1 MIETYKY
8 MTFQF
13 PGVKIGEQ
21 IQKNSLKCRP
31 VDSWISPASR
41 KTRKAVTPPGCS
53 LIEETEGRS
62 GVTVVIAASFGSQTQ
77 IDVRLR
83 SPRDKWALTIL
94 LGRHTPSPSVHWSA
108 AGPFTR
114 PLALRTGGFTGDKAA
129 TLWVE
134 EWGRLVIPKD
144 KPLAFSP
151 FSLSQVYFLWSLA
164 TITIGLIIDQGG
176 LHEFASDEQC
186 FHFKECTI
194 TIHFRSIIEVKYNQG
209 RIQHKVWRGVIT
221 VGGGYWG
228 IYPPRQ
234 GEGPGGPPPEK
245 FEYIHTCLS
254 T

>member
-1 MIETYKY
+1 MLSIGSLKANVAKPCGLIIFKPQKAHLERNCFWLIANYKC
-8 MTFQF
+8 MTLQF
-13 PGVKIGEQ
+13 PGVKISEQ
-21 IQKNSLKCRP
+21 IQRNSFKCRP
-31 VDSWISPASR
+31 VDSWMSTASR
-41 KTRKAVTPPGCS
+41 QTRKAVTPPGCS

-114 PLALRTGGFTGDKAA
+114 PLALGTGGFTGDKAA

-151 FSLSQVYFLWSLA
+151 FF
-164 TITIGLIIDQGG
+164 TIPGLFP
-176 LHEFASDEQC
+176 LKFSD
-186 FHFKECTI
+186 
-194 TIHFRSIIEVKYNQG
+194 YNNQ
-209 RIQHKVWRGVIT
+209 
-221 VGGGYWG
+221 
-228 IYPPRQ
+228 
-234 GEGPGGPPPEK
+234 
-245 FEYIHTCLS
+245 
-254 T
+254 

>member
-1 MIETYKY
+1 MIDIVNTYNLELLVYLLSIGSLKAIVAKPCGLFIFKPQKAHLESKSFWMMANY
-8 MTFQF
+8 EISVWRYSFLS
-13 PGVKIGEQ
+13 VKIGEQ
-21 IQKNSLKCRP
+21 IQKNSFKCRP
-31 VDSWISPASR
+31 VDSWISTASR
-41 KTRKAVTPPGCS
+41 KTRKAITPPGCS

-134 EWGRLVIPKD
+134 EWGRLVISKD

-151 FSLSQVYFLWSLA
+151 FF
-164 TITIGLIIDQGG
+164 TIPGLFP
-176 LHEFASDEQC
+176 LKFSDYINRA
-186 FHFKECTI
+186 HHWPGWPTW
-194 TIHFRSIIEVKYNQG
+194 IHFR
-209 RIQHKVWRGVIT
+209 WT
-221 VGGGYWG
+221 M
-228 IYPPRQ
+228 
-234 GEGPGGPPPEK
+234 
-245 FEYIHTCLS
+245 LS
-254 T
+254 FIRFCRMA

>member
-1 MIETYKY
+1 MIANYKC
-8 MTFQF
+8 MTLQF

-21 IQKNSLKCRP
+21 IQRNSFKCRP
-31 VDSWISPASR
+31 VDSWISTASR

-114 PLALRTGGFTGDKAA
+114 PLALRTGGFTGDKVA

-134 EWGRLVIPKD
+134 EWGRLVISKD

-151 FSLSQVYFLWSLA
+151 CFTIPGLFPLKFSDYNNRAHHWPGWPTWIRFRWTMLSFQR
-164 TITIGLIIDQGG
+164 
-176 LHEFASDEQC
+176 
-186 FHFKECTI
+186 FKEFTI
-194 TIHFRSIIEVKYNQG
+194 AILLNVPCGKIR
-209 RIQHKVWRGVIT
+209 
-221 VGGGYWG
+221 
-228 IYPPRQ
+228 
-234 GEGPGGPPPEK
+234 
-245 FEYIHTCLS
+245 EYCRMA
-254 T
+254 